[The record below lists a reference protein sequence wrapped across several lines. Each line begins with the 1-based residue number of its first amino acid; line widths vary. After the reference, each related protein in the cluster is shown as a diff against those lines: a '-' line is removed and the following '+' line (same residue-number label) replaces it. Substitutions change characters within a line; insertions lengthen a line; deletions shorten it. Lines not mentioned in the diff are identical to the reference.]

1 MTVLDKL
8 IGAGNEV
15 LIVSKP
21 RYDIIREIC
30 LEFREDRDKIL
41 FRFTIG
47 AMNDEILKFWEPGAP
62 SFEDRMDSL
71 AYAFDSGYQTSV
83 SIEPMLD
90 SEHAVELVRTVD
102 PFVTNA
108 IWIGKMNHIKKN
120 IVIDSALMEAAVRR
134 IKQGQTDDRIKEI
147 YEALKDN
154 PKIKWKGI
162 IKDLLGM
169 EGPDQPGLDI

>member
-8 IGAGNEV
+8 IGTGNEV

-47 AMNDEILKFWEPGAP
+47 AMDDEILMFWEPGAP
-62 SFEDRMDSL
+62 SFEDRLDSL

-90 SEHAVELVRTVD
+90 SEQAVELVRTLD

-120 IVIDSALMEAAVRR
+120 IVIDSAEIETAVRQIENGQTKER
-134 IKQGQTDDRIKEI
+134 IKFL
-147 YEALKDN
+147 YEVLQDN
-154 PKIKWKGI
+154 PKIKWKGS
-162 IKDLLGM
+162 IKDILGIQK
-169 EGPDQPGLDI
+169 PDVPGLDI